1 MNNKGF
7 TVHFISTRINKGGN
21 VSQADIEEAKAKK
34 AHFKPLAPSDV
45 FAVFSE
51 IDEDTSMSVALTI
64 FNRGE
69 VVAIK
74 DEFAASIILER
85 LAKRRLQSVVLVAN
99 PEDAKPILQKI
110 CEHLMGSGHQ
120 KRKDALSKIEVM
132 LGHLLDEGDIE
143 LRSLYFPDED
153 EEDRGFK
160 ITAPGNAEIAS

>member
-45 FAVFSE
+45 FAVLSE
-51 IDEDTSMSVALTI
+51 IDESTSMRVARTI
-64 FNRGE
+64 FDDDSIVIIHE
-69 VVAIK
+69 K
-74 DEFAASIILER
+74 AAADFILER
-85 LAKRRLQSVVLVAN
+85 LAQRRLQSVVMVAN